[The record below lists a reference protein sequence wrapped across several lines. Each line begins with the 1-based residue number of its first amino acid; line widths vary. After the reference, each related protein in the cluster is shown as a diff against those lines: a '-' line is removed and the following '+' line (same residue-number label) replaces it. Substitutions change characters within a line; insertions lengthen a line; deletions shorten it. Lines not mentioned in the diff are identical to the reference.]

1 MLSKLSKKK
10 GVQSP
15 DRSRTG
21 FALVTAILAIMILMA
36 LGYLALTVS
45 TGDLR
50 ISSRI
55 VGEKKALS
63 ATETGVHRL
72 MEGFNPVDFSNLTVG
87 GVPQAVGVERQ
98 ADPATDPATRYTI
111 SNLGRPT
118 AGPEML
124 PLAGYSIGGGQQ
136 WGQRRYTGRVT
147 GRNTAYDSSMQID
160 VGMGFGPIEIT
171 TMSR

>member
-1 MLSKLSKKK
+1 VLLSIKKK

-15 DRSRTG
+15 GKSRRG

-50 ISSRI
+50 ISSRV

-63 ATETGVHRL
+63 ASETGIHRL
-72 MEGFNPVDFSNLTVG
+72 MQGFNPADLSNLEVE
-87 GVPQAVGVERQ
+87 GVERQ
-98 ADPATDPATRYTI
+98 VESAADQASRYTI
-111 SNLGRPT
+111 SNMGRPA
-118 AGPEML
+118 AGPDML
-124 PLAGYSIGGGQQ
+124 PLAGYAIGGGQQ

-147 GRNTAYDSSMQID
+147 GRNTTYDSSVQID